1 MRKIL
6 SVLVVAAF
14 AVSLPL
20 AAHAATA
27 AVTAQSVAQKIQGLV
42 KPDLDYAIKLATA
55 AGTVQSKVRLQ
66 CFQALQDALPSPP
79 AGSTM
84 PPAPHLVTTVEQLA
98 ELIDALQPT
107 SPLFVNC
114 AGAAQLAGLSVLGFI
129 NAVVSGAA
137 SAAVIAPKL

>member
-1 MRKIL
+1 MKKFIAL
-6 SVLVVAAF
+6 ALITAF

-20 AAHAATA
+20 AANAAA
-27 AVTAQSVAQKIQGLV
+27 APVTAQSVAQKIQGLA
-42 KPDLDYAIKLATA
+42 KPDIDYAIKLATA
-55 AGTVQSKVRLQ
+55 AGTVQSKIRLQ
-66 CFQALQDALPSPP
+66 CYQALQDALPSAP
-79 AGSTM
+79 AGVAL
-84 PPAPHLVTTVEQLA
+84 PPSPHLVTTVEQLA